1 MCSLFTVAPH
11 LLPST
16 PSAAR
21 TPKYQTAAN
30 EGEQPNARNLLTRW
44 EVLVEGLAVS
54 ALLQAADIDSEETF
68 GVNMNDRLR
77 HLQRLGQQL
86 FALRF
91 HAFPQD

>member
-1 MCSLFTVAPH
+1 MRFKRRLYGPCEKIFAVQAPH
-11 LLPST
+11 YGPGS
-16 PSAAR
+16 SNNRFRSWQAR
-21 TPKYQTAAN
+21 S
-30 EGEQPNARNLLTRW
+30 NLVSL
-44 EVLVEGLAVS
+44 GVS